1 MDTCK
6 EGIKGDSWILAWRL
20 VNDGAITNVIELMEE
35 VGVMGP
41 DGSRDEF
48 NLGHIAYHMPGRMS
62 SK

>member
-1 MDTCK
+1 MRVRK
-6 EGIKGDSWILAWRL
+6 ALKVILGFWHGRL
-20 VNDGAITNVIELMEE
+20 VNDGAITSVIELMEE

>member
-1 MDTCK
+1 M
-6 EGIKGDSWILAWRL
+6 
-20 VNDGAITNVIELMEE
+20 NDGAITNVIELMEE